1 MYCDI
6 ILVQDKFEFYIPN
19 KSIPKTPEMTTSK
32 IEENSFFLMRF
43 HIIGIAI
50 TTVSTISVL
59 GSNER
64 FIVLTVSMPKKTAK
78 AIVTATDTIRPPR
91 AGRILAINVLTGGY
105 FNRFLIHA
113 ATTRMMTNDGKTT
126 PIVARSAPRNP
137 PCS

>member
-1 MYCDI
+1 M
-6 ILVQDKFEFYIPN
+6 
-19 KSIPKTPEMTTSK
+19 PEMTTSR

-43 HIIGIAI
+43 HMIGIAI
-50 TTVSTISVL
+50 TTANTTSVL

-64 FIVLTVSMPKKTAK
+64 FILLMVSIPKNTVK

-91 AGRILAINVLTGGY
+91 AGRILAMNILTGGY
-105 FNRFLIHA
+105 LSRFLMHA
-113 ATTRMMTNDGKTT
+113 ATMRIMTNDGNTT